1 MIPCRD
7 DNGQNY
13 LFLNFFAFSNLRVDL
28 LNFVVRRKYAGI
40 RSDFPIVISVN
51 PEVQG
56 QEKAKNIAAAT
67 LGEGGQ
73 AI

>member
-1 MIPCRD
+1 MQGYDPTF
-7 DNGQNY
+7 Q
-13 LFLNFFAFSNLRVDL
+13 L
-28 LNFVVRRKYAGI
+28 
-40 RSDFPIVISVN
+40 ISVN